1 MGRNNRALQARF
13 VTDILEKNA
22 EKKALNILSAL
33 RNLSTKHTKDELE
46 TATHTLFEISTNPT
60 IPVLKGILD
69 RRKKREQKSNV
80 DNQQSNNNN
89 HGFTRGAKYF
99 GGDKK

>member
-1 MGRNNRALQARF
+1 LL
-13 VTDILEKNA
+13 V
-22 EKKALNILSAL
+22 
-33 RNLSTKHTKDELE
+33 
-46 TATHTLFEISTNPT
+46 ISTNPT

-80 DNQQSNNNN
+80 DNHQINNNN